1 MRRRLI
7 LVSAAVTTMVVLA
20 FLIPLAI
27 LVRDLAADRA
37 LTRAE
42 REAEAVARFI
52 AVLAPSQGIEGAV
65 QAIGGD
71 ELRGFDVSVALPD
84 GSVIGNPIPE
94 DEDLAEARAGSAFR
108 AVVPGGEAVY
118 VPVIQP
124 DGATLVVRVLVPG
137 AVIFEGVA
145 WSWVTLGLL
154 GLVLIG
160 LAIVVSDRLARS
172 VVVPVRD
179 LSEKAERLGE
189 GDLTARVE
197 PGGPEEIRDVG
208 LEFNRLA
215 GQIGRLLQEEREMA
229 ADLSHRLRT
238 PLTAIRLD
246 AEALP
251 AGARRQQLLADLDE
265 LDRTVDHLIREAR
278 RPVRRGTDD
287 ACDLGEVAAERV
299 AFWSVLAEEQRRH
312 VMVDL
317 DGGPA
322 RVPIPRADAEA
333 MVDALLGNVF
343 AHTAEGDAFSVGLDH
358 DGESVRL
365 SVEDAGPGFPA
376 GPVLERGQSGGA
388 STGLGLDIARRT
400 AEAAGGSIAIGPGPQ
415 LGGAVVAVA
424 VPVSA
429 GDRDAA
435 GAGRGRSRAS

>member
-1 MRRRLI
+1 M
-7 LVSAAVTTMVVLA
+7 
-20 FLIPLAI
+20 
-27 LVRDLAADRA
+27 
-37 LTRAE
+37 
-42 REAEAVARFI
+42 
-52 AVLAPSQGIEGAV
+52 
-65 QAIGGD
+65 
-71 ELRGFDVSVALPD
+71 
-84 GSVIGNPIPE
+84 
-94 DEDLAEARAGSAFR
+94 
-108 AVVPGGEAVY
+108 Y

-124 DGATLVVRVLVPG
+124 DGATVVVRVLVPG
-137 AVIFEGVA
+137 AVISEGVA

-160 LAIVVSDRLARS
+160 LAISVSDRLARS

-189 GDLTARVE
+189 GDLTARVD

-215 GQIGRLLQEEREMA
+215 EQIGRLLQEEREMA

-238 PLTAIRLD
+238 PLTAVRLD

-251 AGARRQQLLADLDE
+251 VGARRQQLLADLDE

-278 RPVRRGTDD
+278 RPMRRGTDD
-287 ACDLGEVAAERV
+287 GCDLGEVAAERV
-299 AFWSVLAEEQRRH
+299 AFWSVLAEEQRRQ
-312 VMVDL
+312 VVVEL

-333 MVDALLGNVF
+333 VVDALLGNVF
-343 AHTAEGDAFSVGLDH
+343 AHTGEGDAFSVRLDH
-358 DGESVRL
+358 DRESVRL

-400 AEAAGGSIAIGPGPQ
+400 AEAAGGSIAVGPGSR
-415 LGGAVVAVA
+415 LGGAVVTVA
-424 VPVSA
+424 VPVS
-429 GDRDAA
+429 GFDSDAA
-435 GAGRGRSRAS
+435 GTGQARSRIS